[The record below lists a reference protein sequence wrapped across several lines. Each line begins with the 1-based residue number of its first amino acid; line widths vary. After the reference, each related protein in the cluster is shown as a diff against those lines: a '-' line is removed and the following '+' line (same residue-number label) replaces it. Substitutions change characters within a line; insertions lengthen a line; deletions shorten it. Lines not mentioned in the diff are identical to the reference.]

1 MHRFKELK
9 VWQKSIDLSID
20 VYKLTKNFPSEEKY
34 GMISQMRRSGV
45 SVPSNISEG
54 AGRNTDGEFINFLGI
69 AEGSINEL
77 ETQAIIS
84 GRLNFITNNEVAD
97 IEKKVTEIK
106 NMLFS
111 LKKSSGFG
119 S

>member
-1 MHRFKELK
+1 MHRYKELK
-9 VWQKSIDLSID
+9 VWEKSIDLSIEI
-20 VYKLTKNFPSEEKY
+20 YELTRSFPSEEKF

-45 SVPSNISEG
+45 SVPSNIAEG

-77 ETQAIIS
+77 ESQTIIS
-84 GRLNFITNNEVAD
+84 GRLNFLTNNEVSD
-97 IEKKVTEIK
+97 IENKVTEIK

-111 LKKSSGFG
+111 LKRSLGFG

>member
-1 MHRFKELK
+1 MF
-9 VWQKSIDLSID
+9 D
-20 VYKLTKNFPSEEKY
+20 KLTKNFPSEETY

-54 AGRNTDGEFINFLGI
+54 TGRNEPTGEFINFLGI

-97 IEKKVTEIK
+97 IEKKWQK
-106 NMLFS
+106 
-111 LKKSSGFG
+111 
-119 S
+119 